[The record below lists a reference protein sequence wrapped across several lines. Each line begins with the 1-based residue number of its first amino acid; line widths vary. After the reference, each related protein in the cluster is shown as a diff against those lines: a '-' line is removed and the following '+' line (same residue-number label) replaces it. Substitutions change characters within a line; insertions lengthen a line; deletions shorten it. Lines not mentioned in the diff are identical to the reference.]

1 MPDFHVLAS
10 VAAAICFALAVTWL
24 LAPQVLFSILGLEY
38 SHPAGLVSRR
48 SAALFAGIG
57 VMLFLARNAAASP
70 SRDALSIG
78 FVVACLVLAGLG
90 IFEFIKKRVT
100 IAILAAVVV
109 EVLLAAAFIAWALP
123 DGLFLQ

>member
-1 MPDFHVLAS
+1 VLSFYILAS
-10 VAAAICFALAVTWL
+10 VAAVICFILAATWL
-24 LAPQVLFSILGLEY
+24 LAPQVFFSILGLDY
-38 SHPAGLVSRR
+38 SQPAGLVSRR

-57 VMLFLARNAAASP
+57 LMLFLARNAQPSP
-70 SRDALSIG
+70 SREALSIG

-100 IAILAAVVV
+100 IAILLAVVV

-123 DGLFLQ
+123 SGLFS